1 MKVEDL
7 LLGSCGLYNNHL
19 ILSSPILLAIYNFLI
34 QLVELEPQVQ
44 ASELNRRKLV

>member
-7 LLGSCGLYNNHL
+7 LLGSCGLDNNHL
-19 ILSSPILLAIYNFLI
+19 ILSSPILLVIYNFLI
-34 QLVELEPQVQ
+34 QLVELELQVQ